1 MIPPRPPEY
10 ERGREHFKIRTSPVF
25 DGLAP
30 AEAAAE
36 HTLGFLF
43 NAERAARLV
52 EFHSRNGENPGLEE
66 VLDVILRA
74 TWKAPHGQ
82 DYNAQI
88 AGVVDNVALYDLMA
102 LVANDHAS
110 EEVRAISSQALDELY
125 VWLNAHKGMIEP
137 IADQAHISFAL
148 RQIEQFRKDP
158 KKIDLTPP
166 AEPPDGQ
173 PIGTDDD
180 WEWPN

>member
-1 MIPPRPPEY
+1 MPHGVCAAITRILNERASYSEITDGGPHQMWSAQLIDCFFQAEDGIRDGAVTGVQTCALPISEY

-66 VLDVILRA
+66 VLDVLLRA

-88 AGVVDNVALYDLMA
+88 AGVVDNVAVYDLMA

-110 EEVRAISSQALDELY
+110 EEVRAISSPALD
-125 VWLNAHKGMIEP
+125 H
-137 IADQAHISFAL
+137 
-148 RQIEQFRKDP
+148 
-158 KKIDLTPP
+158 
-166 AEPPDGQ
+166 
-173 PIGTDDD
+173 
-180 WEWPN
+180 

>member
-1 MIPPRPPEY
+1 MSAAGNTSRFARAPCLTGWLRRRPRPST
-10 ERGREHFKIRTSPVF
+10 RSRLCLMR
-25 DGLAP
+25 
-30 AEAAAE
+30 
-36 HTLGFLF
+36 
-43 NAERAARLV
+43 RARRA